1 MAAASI
7 PDYRGCPIPVP
18 TPMGWLPDLP
28 PGSGPWF
35 PIAGG
40 KMIPTSLLPRA
51 GGKPCPG
58 AALAPVFR
66 GTGGVQK
73 LARTRI
79 FPGIS
84 PDSGP
89 WWLSPWGRGPGKGFP
104 PPRAKRYPESPLCKP
119 LPPPGGGARAVMAIS
134 SGKPCPGAPLPSVSR
149 RGRGRTSPG
158 PSLFPVSSHIAP
170 IGAGRGGPRAC
181 PRCGLPESGK
191 NDRYSPFEGTGR

>member
-66 GTGGVQK
+66 GTGGVQE

-89 WWLSPWGRGPGKGFP
+89 WWLSPWGRGQGRGFP
-104 PPRAKRYPESPLCKP
+104 PPRRRYSYADFRH
-119 LPPPGGGARAVMAIS
+119 PPPRPRCALLPRPREGAWAVMAIS
-134 SGKPCPGAPLPSVSR
+134 GKSRARERRRFSRLSPWGRGLPLPAGGTPPPCPGLPGHR
-149 RGRGRTSPG
+149 ETG
-158 PSLFPVSSHIAP
+158 PEA
-170 IGAGRGGPRAC
+170 ADAAR
-181 PRCGLPESGK
+181 
-191 NDRYSPFEGTGR
+191 